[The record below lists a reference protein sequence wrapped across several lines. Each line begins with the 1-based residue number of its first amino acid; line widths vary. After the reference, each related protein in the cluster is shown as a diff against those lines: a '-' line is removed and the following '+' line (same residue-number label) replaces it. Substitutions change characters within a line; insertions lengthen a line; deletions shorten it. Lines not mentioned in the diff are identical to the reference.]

1 MGLTDEQQL
10 VVDTVLSSKND
21 KIIAINAIAGSGK
34 TSTGEA
40 VIRAYK
46 PNNGFYTAFNK
57 AIVTDS
63 KKRFGNLVEAKT
75 IHALAYQHIKPTK
88 SIEDLSYSTI
98 KESCS
103 YEDKA
108 FIIDTLDDF
117 FRSNSS
123 DIHEYAVSKTDNEYL
138 QNIITDYAHAMLE
151 GRIPPTF
158 NYMLKCLHIMM
169 LHKEIEIDFDLL
181 SFLALDLAI
190 SRSFQSTTIALA
202 IKIDE

>member
-75 IHALAYQHIKPTK
+75 IHALA
-88 SIEDLSYSTI
+88 
-98 KESCS
+98 
-103 YEDKA
+103 
-108 FIIDTLDDF
+108 
-117 FRSNSS
+117 
-123 DIHEYAVSKTDNEYL
+123 
-138 QNIITDYAHAMLE
+138 
-151 GRIPPTF
+151 
-158 NYMLKCLHIMM
+158 
-169 LHKEIEIDFDLL
+169 
-181 SFLALDLAI
+181 
-190 SRSFQSTTIALA
+190 
-202 IKIDE
+202 